1 MRLSLR
7 IPAAVIDFIAAALDA
22 AVLARLVVFAA
33 GLELPA
39 IDIGL
44 AGSLVALALF
54 PALRWS
60 ITSGMAVVSRL
71 PFVDIRE
78 READE

>member
-7 IPAAVIDFIAAALDA
+7 VPAAVIDFAAAALDA

-33 GLELPA
+33 YADMAPA
-39 IDIGL
+39 VIGV
-44 AGSLVALALF
+44 AGSLVGLALF
-54 PALRWS
+54 PVMRWS
-60 ITSGMAVVSRL
+60 VTSSMAVVSRL

-78 READE
+78 REAAE

>member
-1 MRLSLR
+1 MSLTLR
-7 IPAAVIDFIAAALDA
+7 IPAAVIDFTAAALDA
-22 AVLARLVVFAA
+22 AVLGRLVTAA
-33 GLELPA
+33 AYADMAPA
-39 IDIGL
+39 VIGIV
-44 AGSLVALALF
+44 GSLVGLALF
-54 PALRWS
+54 PVMRWS

>member
-7 IPAAVIDFIAAALDA
+7 IPAAVIDFAAAALDA
-22 AVLARLVVFAA
+22 AVLVRLVAA
-33 GLELPA
+33 AAYADMASVA
-39 IDIGL
+39 IGI
-44 AGSLVALALF
+44 AGSVVGLALF

-60 ITSGMAVVSRL
+60 ITSSMAVVSRL

-78 READE
+78 REAAE

>member
-1 MRLSLR
+1 MRLALR
-7 IPAAVIDFIAAALDA
+7 IPAAVIDFTAAALDA
-22 AVLARLVVFAA
+22 AVLVRLVVFAA

-39 IDIGL
+39 FDIGL
-44 AGSLVALALF
+44 AGSLVGLAMF

-60 ITSGMAVVSRL
+60 ITSSMAAVSRL

-78 READE
+78 REAAE

>member
-1 MRLSLR
+1 MLSLR
-7 IPAAVIDFIAAALDA
+7 IPAAVIDFAAAAIDA

-39 IDIGL
+39 FDIGL
-44 AGSLVALALF
+44 AGSLVGLALF
-54 PALRWS
+54 PVMRWA
-60 ITSGMAVVSRL
+60 ITSSMAVVSRL

-78 READE
+78 REAAE

>member
-1 MRLSLR
+1 MRLALR
-7 IPAAVIDFIAAALDA
+7 IPAAVIDFTAAALDA
-22 AVLARLVVFAA
+22 AVLVRLVVFAA

-39 IDIGL
+39 FDIGL
-44 AGSLVALALF
+44 AGSLMGLALF
-54 PALRWS
+54 PVLRWA

>member
-1 MRLSLR
+1 MRLALR
-7 IPAAVIDFIAAALDA
+7 IPAAVIDFTAAALDA
-22 AVLARLVVFAA
+22 AVLVRLVVFAA

-39 IDIGL
+39 FDIGL
-44 AGSLVALALF
+44 AGSLMGLAMF

>member
-1 MRLSLR
+1 MRLALR
-7 IPAAVIDFIAAALDA
+7 IPAAVIDFTAAALDE
-22 AVLARLVVFAA
+22 AVLVRLVVFAA

-39 IDIGL
+39 FDIGL
-44 AGSLVALALF
+44 AGSLVGLAMF

-60 ITSGMAVVSRL
+60 ITSSMAVVSRL

-78 READE
+78 REAAE

>member
-1 MRLSLR
+1 MLSLR
-7 IPAAVIDFIAAALDA
+7 IPAAAIDFAAAAIDA

-44 AGSLVALALF
+44 AGSLVGLALF
-54 PALRWS
+54 PVMRWA
-60 ITSGMAVVSRL
+60 ITSSMAVVSRL

-78 READE
+78 REAAE